1 MEDKVTSLNGT
12 ASPPPIGYRSFTS
25 QSVHLPPTVWYRKFR
40 IPGFTRRT
48 SAYTNAVH
56 TTKYTVFNFVPKN
69 LWEQFH
75 RGANL
80 YFIFII
86 FLNLVPELEVFGKEI
101 AFIPVLFVLLVT
113 AVKDIFEDYRRYR
126 SDKEVNS
133 KPARVYNR

>member
-1 MEDKVTSLNGT
+1 M
-12 ASPPPIGYRSFTS
+12 
-25 QSVHLPPTVWYRKFR
+25 
-40 IPGFTRRT
+40 
-48 SAYTNAVH
+48 
-56 TTKYTVFNFVPKN
+56 
-69 LWEQFH
+69 
-75 RGANL
+75 

>member
-1 MEDKVTSLNGT
+1 MEEKVTSYHD
-12 ASPPPIGYRSFTS
+12 AAAPPPGYRCFTA
-25 QSVHLPPTVWYRKFR
+25 QSVLLPPAPWYRKVR
-40 IPGFTRRT
+40 VPGFTRRT
-48 SAYTNAVH
+48 SPYTNVVR

-80 YFIFII
+80 YFVFII

-133 KPARVYNR
+133 KQARVYDR